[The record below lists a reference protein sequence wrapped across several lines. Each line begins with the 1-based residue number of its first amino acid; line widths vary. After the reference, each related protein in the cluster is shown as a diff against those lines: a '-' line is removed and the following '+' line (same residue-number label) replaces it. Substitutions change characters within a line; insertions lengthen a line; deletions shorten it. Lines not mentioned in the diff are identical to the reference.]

1 MGLPMLVGA
10 GFCSFILSFKVR
22 APRVTF
28 GHNIN
33 YCVAGNRRRLSLRRM
48 EQGGDK
54 GQVEFHLEDF
64 LKEEPVERRSD
75 LGLLIGCTLRNGKL
89 CRTGAEGR

>member
-1 MGLPMLVGA
+1 M
-10 GFCSFILSFKVR
+10 
-22 APRVTF
+22 TF

-33 YCVAGNRRRLSLRRM
+33 YCVAGNWRRLSLQRI

-75 LGLLIGCTLRNGKL
+75 PG
-89 CRTGAEGR
+89 GADWMHTPEWEAVQDRG

>member
-10 GFCSFILSFKVR
+10 GFCSFILSFNVR
-22 APRVTF
+22 ASRVTF
-28 GHNIN
+28 RHNIN
-33 YCVAGNRRRLSLRRM
+33 YCVAGNWRRLSLRRM

-64 LKEEPVERRSD
+64 LKEEPVERSD
-75 LGLLIGCTLRNGKL
+75 LGSLIGCTLRNGKL
-89 CRTGAEGR
+89 CRTGAGGR